1 MKEELIP
8 IRRALVSV
16 SDKTGLVEF
25 VKSLHSFGVEIIS
38 TGGTLKVL
46 QAAKIPVKSIS
57 ELTGFP
63 EILDGR
69 VKTLHPK
76 VHGGLLFLRNNP
88 DHKKTVDKEG
98 IAPID
103 MVVVNLYPFEQVT
116 SREGATLEEAIENI
130 DIGGPSMLRSGAKNY
145 RSVVVV
151 CEPNDFSSLS
161 RELKENKG
169 SISASTSQKLAL
181 KVFERTSSYD
191 RAIYSYLNGRSA
203 ASGQKNA
210 PSTELPANISVELT
224 QKGKLRYG
232 ENPHQAAALYQ
243 TKDAPTIS
251 FEQLHGKELSYN
263 NLLDL
268 DSALEILKE
277 FKEPAA
283 CVIKHNNPCGLAQ
296 NKNLA
301 AALDLAIDSDPLSA
315 FGGIIGLNR
324 TCTRKEVETIFKK
337 LSFFEVILA
346 PDFEEEALGE
356 LQKKKNLRILKIKKA
371 AQQERCSLD
380 FRHTQIG
387 VLCQEKDPV
396 ISLTPEEARSEWKVV
411 TKNKPNA
418 NDWSELLFAW
428 KCAKLVKSNAIVLTR
443 NQATVGIGA
452 GQMSRVDSV
461 EISCRKAGKRTKGS
475 TLGSDAF
482 FPMPDNIE
490 IASQHGIKIIVQPG
504 GSVKDQEV
512 IDACDKH
519 GITMVFTGERHFRH

>member
-161 RELKENKG
+161 RELKENNG
-169 SISASTSQKLAL
+169 SISVSTSQKLAL

-203 ASGQKNA
+203 ASGQKHA

-243 TKDAPTIS
+243 TKAAGSLNSFSIS
-251 FEQLHGKELSYN
+251 KAESKSSKLLYDNSFPCNCSKEMVG
-263 NLLDL
+263 
-268 DSALEILKE
+268 A
-277 FKEPAA
+277 
-283 CVIKHNNPCGLAQ
+283 
-296 NKNLA
+296 
-301 AALDLAIDSDPLSA
+301 
-315 FGGIIGLNR
+315 
-324 TCTRKEVETIFKK
+324 
-337 LSFFEVILA
+337 SFV
-346 PDFEEEALGE
+346 
-356 LQKKKNLRILKIKKA
+356 
-371 AQQERCSLD
+371 
-380 FRHTQIG
+380 
-387 VLCQEKDPV
+387 
-396 ISLTPEEARSEWKVV
+396 
-411 TKNKPNA
+411 
-418 NDWSELLFAW
+418 
-428 KCAKLVKSNAIVLTR
+428 
-443 NQATVGIGA
+443 
-452 GQMSRVDSV
+452 
-461 EISCRKAGKRTKGS
+461 
-475 TLGSDAF
+475 
-482 FPMPDNIE
+482 
-490 IASQHGIKIIVQPG
+490 
-504 GSVKDQEV
+504 
-512 IDACDKH
+512 
-519 GITMVFTGERHFRH
+519 